1 MNLASMFPAISPGF
15 HYILNPS
22 SVNSKQSDRFPDGDA
37 GMNIGSFVLIQAKK
51 PVKSAYALGKDFPAM
66 PEECRSVTS

>member
-1 MNLASMFPAISPGF
+1 
-15 HYILNPS
+15 
-22 SVNSKQSDRFPDGDA
+22 
-37 GMNIGSFVLIQAKK
+37 MNIGSFVLIQAKK